1 MGPTVSTS
9 SSSNA
14 GMAKLKAALAKLA
27 RADVFVG
34 VAEDH
39 TLRNS
44 GEMTNAAL
52 VYLHTHGSALQHI
65 PARPI
70 IEPAIEASDNRAL
83 ITKQLGAA
91 ARALMDQKPSE
102 TLEHL
107 DKAGML
113 GREAA
118 QNWFTDGRNG
128 WPANAPETI
137 ARKGNESPLIDT
149 GQLRRAM
156 NYVVEE

>member
-1 MGPTVSTS
+1 MGPTVTTS

-14 GMAKLKAALAKLA
+14 GMDKLKAALAKLA
-27 RADVFVG
+27 KAEVFVG
-34 VAEDH
+34 VPEDH
-39 TLRNS
+39 SLRNS

-52 VYLHTHGSALQHI
+52 VYLHTHGSKLQHI

-70 IEPAIEASDNRAL
+70 IEPAIEASDNKAL
-83 ITKQLGAA
+83 LTRELGSA
-91 ARALMDQKPSE
+91 ARSLMDQKPNDV
-102 TLEHL
+102 TQHL

-118 QNWFTDGRNG
+118 QRWFTDARNN
-128 WPANAPETI
+128 WPPNTPFTI
-137 ARKGNESPLIDT
+137 ERKGSDAPLIDT

-156 NYVVEE
+156 DYLVEE